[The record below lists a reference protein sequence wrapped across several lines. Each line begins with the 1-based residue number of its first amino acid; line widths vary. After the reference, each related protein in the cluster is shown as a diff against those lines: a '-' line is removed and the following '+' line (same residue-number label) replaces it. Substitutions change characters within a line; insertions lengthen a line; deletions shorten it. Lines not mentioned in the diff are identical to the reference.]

1 MLNVKANK
9 KFSMNLT
16 VEDAKKIKSTK
27 EKWCCDYKGCNA
39 AFGDLFDSDS
49 NQLLAS

>member
-9 KFSMNLT
+9 NYGMNLT
-16 VEDAKKIKSTK
+16 VEDAKEIKSTT

-49 NQLLAS
+49 N